1 MLREVINHMTASGL
15 LLLLFHPSSFITH
28 PLADM
33 FLLQANTTALFSV
46 ADLQLIAPELILTVC
61 ACIALVM
68 EVVLPYRKSK
78 LIAYFSLIG
87 VGFAGISLGV
97 QYWYLR
103 DVLPLDGFYGMVRID
118 GFALIFKSIFLVAA
132 AQAIAVSTRYLDI
145 EGEQHGEYY
154 ALVLFATVG
163 MMFLACGYDLISLY
177 ISLELMA
184 LTFYVLVAF
193 TKREKRSNEAAMKY
207 FLLGAFSSGVLLYGM
222 SLLYG
227 IAGSTNLAEI
237 GRSVAAIAG
246 TVGDSGETVT
256 ASLRPML
263 LLGMIALAAG
273 LFFKIAAV
281 PFHMWA
287 PDAYEGA
294 PTSVTA
300 FLSTGSKAA
309 SFALYARIFIEALNT
324 MRADWAPLLG
334 LVAAITIMVGNWA
347 AVTQENSKRLL
358 AYSSISNAGYLLLG
372 LVAGNSYGY
381 IGLMIYLLVY
391 TLMNM
396 GAFGIIISLR
406 RRGIIGDNV
415 DDMTGLAHKAPGMAA
430 MMAIFMLSLGGLP
443 MTGGFIGKYF
453 LFGGLLQRGKA
464 DGKTWY
470 YWLAAWA
477 IINTV
482 VSFYYYIRFIKVM
495 YLGDRVADDQ
505 PLALSPALRAALV
518 ASLVGILFIGLYP
531 QPLIEIVQRLVA
543 PLAALGPLGLK

>member
-1 MLREVINHMTASGL
+1 M
-15 LLLLFHPSSFITH
+15 LLF
-28 PLADM
+28 
-33 FLLQANTTALFSV
+33 QANATGLFNPI
-46 ADLQLIAPELILTVC
+46 DLQLIAPELILTVC
-61 ACIALVM
+61 GCLALVM

-78 LIAYFSLIG
+78 VIAYFSL
-87 VGFAGISLGV
+87 AGIGLASVSLVV
-97 QYWYLR
+97 QYWSR
-103 DVLPLDGFYGMVRID
+103 AAFPIDGFYGMIRID
-118 GFALIFKSIFLVAA
+118 GFALVFQSIFLIGAA
-132 AQAIAVSTRYLDI
+132 LAIAISTRYLDI

-163 MMFLACGYDLISLY
+163 MMFLACGFDLITLY

-227 IAGSTNLAEI
+227 VAGSTNLGEI
-237 GRSVAAIAG
+237 GRAVADIVSNPAQAG
-246 TVGDSGETVT
+246 EPT
-256 ASLRPML
+256 LRPML

-300 FLSTGSKAA
+300 FLSTASKAA
-309 SFALYARIFIEALNT
+309 SFALYARIFIEALNSI
-324 MRADWAPLLG
+324 RADWAPLLG

-372 LVAGNSYGY
+372 LVAGNTYGY
-381 IGLMIYLLVY
+381 VGLVIYLLVY
-391 TLMNM
+391 TFMNM

-415 DDMTGLAHKAPGMAA
+415 DDLTGLAHKAPGMAA
-430 MMAIFMLSLGGLP
+430 MMAVFMLSLGGLP

-453 LFGGLLQRGKA
+453 LFGGLLQRGQA

-470 YWLAAWA
+470 YWLAGWA

-482 VSFYYYIRFIKVM
+482 VSFYYYVRFIKVM
-495 YLGDRVADDQ
+495 YLGDTIADDK
-505 PLALSPALRAALV
+505 PLSLSPALQTALV
-518 ASLVGILFIGLYP
+518 VSLVGIIFIGVYP
-531 QPLIEIVQRLVA
+531 QPLIEIVQRLMA
-543 PLAALGPLGLK
+543 R

>member
-1 MLREVINHMTASGL
+1 M
-15 LLLLFHPSSFITH
+15 LLFQ
-28 PLADM
+28 AD
-33 FLLQANTTALFSV
+33 TTALFRA
-46 ADLQLIAPELILTVC
+46 ADLQLIAPELILTLC
-61 ACIALVM
+61 ACVALVM

-78 LIAYFSLIG
+78 LTAYFSLL
-87 VGFAGISLGV
+87 GIALAASSLGV
-97 QYWYLR
+97 QWWYSS
-103 DVLPLDGFYGMVRID
+103 LPLSGFYGMVRID
-118 GFALIFKSIFLVAA
+118 GFALIFKAIFLLAA
-132 AQAIAVSTRYLDI
+132 ALAIAISTRYLDI

-163 MMFLACGYDLISLY
+163 MMFLGCGYDLILLY
-177 ISLELMA
+177 VSLELMA
-184 LTFYVLVAF
+184 LTFYILVAF

-222 SLLYG
+222 SLLFG
-227 IAGSTNLAEI
+227 VAGSTNLGEI
-237 GRSVAAIAG
+237 GQALGQVFSSVPADPESYQ
-246 TVGDSGETVT
+246 TK
-256 ASLRPML
+256 LRPVL
-263 LLGMIALAAG
+263 VLAMIALAAG

-309 SFALYARIFIEALNT
+309 SFALFARILFEALPS

-381 IGLMIYLLVY
+381 TGLMIYLLVY

-406 RRGIIGDNV
+406 RRGIIGDHV
-415 DDMTGLAHKAPGMAA
+415 DDLTGLAQKAPGMAA
-430 MMAIFMLSLGGLP
+430 MMGIFMLSLGGLP

-453 LFGGLLQRGKA
+453 LFGGLLERGKA

-470 YWLAAWA
+470 YWLAGWA

-482 VSFYYYIRFIKVM
+482 VSFYYYVRFIRVM
-495 YLGDRVADDQ
+495 YLGDRIADDQ
-505 PLALSPALRAALV
+505 PLSLSPALQTALV
-518 ASLVGILFIGLYP
+518 ASLVGIIFIGVYP
-531 QPLIEIVQRLVA
+531 QPLIKLVQKLVA
-543 PLAALGPLGLK
+543 P

>member
-1 MLREVINHMTASGL
+1 
-15 LLLLFHPSSFITH
+15 
-28 PLADM
+28 M
-33 FLLQANTTALFSV
+33 FFLQANTTALFNLS
-46 ADLQLIAPELILTVC
+46 DLQLIAPELILTIC
-61 ACIALVM
+61 ACVALVM

-78 LIAYFSLIG
+78 LVAHFSLAG
-87 VGFAGISLGV
+87 VGLAALSLGL
-97 QYWYLR
+97 QWWSIR
-103 DVLPLDGFYGMVRID
+103 DALPLDGFYGMVRID
-118 GFALIFKSIFLVAA
+118 GFALLFKAIFLVGAGL
-132 AQAIAVSTRYLDI
+132 AIAISSRYLDI

-163 MMFLACGYDLISLY
+163 MMFLACGYDLITLY

-207 FLLGAFSSGVLLYGM
+207 FLLGAFSSGILLYGM

-227 IAGSTNLAEI
+227 IAGSTNLGEI
-237 GRSVAAIAG
+237 GRSIATLAVAAPAG
-246 TVGDSGETVT
+246 EAT
-256 ASLRPML
+256 LRPLL

-309 SFALYARIFIEALNT
+309 SFALYARIFIEALNG

-347 AVTQENSKRLL
+347 AVTQDNSKRLL

-381 IGLMIYLLVY
+381 TGLMIYLLVY

-396 GAFGIIISLR
+396 GAFGIVISLR

-415 DDMTGLAHKAPGMAA
+415 DDMAGLAQKAPGMAA
-430 MMAIFMLSLGGLP
+430 MMTIFMLSLGGLP
-443 MTGGFIGKYF
+443 ITGGFIGKYF
-453 LFGGLLQRGKA
+453 LFGGLLQRGA
-464 DGKTWY
+464 AEGKSWY
-470 YWLAAWA
+470 YWLAGWA

-495 YLGDRVADDQ
+495 YLGDRIADDK
-505 PLALSPALRAALV
+505 PLSLSPALQTALAVSV
-518 ASLVGILFIGLYP
+518 AGIIFIGVYP
-531 QPLIEIVQRLVA
+531 QPLINLTQKLIA
-543 PLAALGPLGLK
+543 PLAALGMTALK

>member
-1 MLREVINHMTASGL
+1 
-15 LLLLFHPSSFITH
+15 
-28 PLADM
+28 M
-33 FLLQANTTALFSV
+33 FLFFQANSTSLISV
-46 ADLQLIAPELILTVC
+46 SDLQLIGPELILTVC
-61 ACIALVM
+61 ACLALVM

-78 LIAYFSLIG
+78 FIAYFSLIG
-87 VGFAGISLGV
+87 IALAFVSLLLQWGDSSV
-97 QYWYLR
+97 
-103 DVLPLDGFYGMVRID
+103 DGFYGMVRMD
-118 GFALIFKSIFLVAA
+118 GLALLFRAIFLISAA
-132 AQAIAVSTRYLDI
+132 LAIGISTRYLDI
-145 EGEQHGEYY
+145 ENEQHGEYY

-163 MMFLACGYDLISLY
+163 MMFLACGYDLITLY

-193 TKREKRSNEAAMKY
+193 TKREKKSNEAAMKY

-227 IAGSTNLAEI
+227 IAGSTNLGEI
-237 GRSVAAIAG
+237 GQKIAG
-246 TVGDSGETVT
+246 LIGVIGDP
-256 ASLRPML
+256 ASTSAALRPML
-263 LLGMIALAAG
+263 LLAMISLAAG

-287 PDAYEGA
+287 PDVYEGA

-309 SFALYARIFIEALNT
+309 SFILYFRIFAEALKT
-324 MRADWAPLLG
+324 MHADWAPLLG
-334 LVAAITIMVGNWA
+334 LVAAVTIMVGNWA

-372 LVAGNSYGY
+372 LVAQNEYGY
-381 IGLMIYLLVY
+381 LGLVIYLLVY

-396 GAFGIIISLR
+396 GAFGVIISLR

-415 DDMTGLAHKAPGMAA
+415 EDLTGLAQKSPGLAA
-430 MMAIFMLSLGGLP
+430 MMTVFMLSLGGLP

-453 LFGGLLQRGKA
+453 LFGGLLQRGA
-464 DGKTWY
+464 QDGKNWY
-470 YWLAAWA
+470 YWLAFWA

-495 YLGDRVADDQ
+495 YLGDRVADDK
-505 PLALSPALRAALV
+505 PLAFSPALWTALYV
-518 ASLVGILFIGLYP
+518 SLAGIVFIGVYP
-531 QPLIEIVQRLVA
+531 QPVVDAAKKLIATIL
-543 PLAALGPLGLK
+543 PS

>member
-1 MLREVINHMTASGL
+1 ML
-15 LLLLFHPSSFITH
+15 
-28 PLADM
+28 
-33 FLLQANTTALFSV
+33 LLQANTTSLINV

-61 ACIALVM
+61 ACVALVM

-78 LIAYFSLIG
+78 VIAYFALIG
-87 VGFAGISLGV
+87 TALAAASLGV
-97 QYWYLR
+97 QWWFSRGL
-103 DVLPLDGFYGMVRID
+103 LPMEGFYGMVRID
-118 GFALIFKSIFLVAA
+118 GFALLFKAIFLIAA
-132 AQAIAVSTRYLDI
+132 GLAIAISTRYLDI
-145 EGEQHGEYY
+145 EGEQHGEFY

-163 MMFLACGYDLISLY
+163 MMFLGCGYDLIALY
-177 ISLELMA
+177 IALELMA

-193 TKREKRSNEAAMKY
+193 TKKEKRTNEAAMKY

-227 IAGSTNLAEI
+227 VAGSTNLGEI
-237 GRSVAAIAG
+237 GTAIGAM
-246 TVGDSGETVT
+246 S
-256 ASLRPML
+256 SNPQLRPLL

-273 LFFKIAAV
+273 LFFKVAAV

-309 SFALYARIFIEALNT
+309 SFALYARIFIEALPA
-324 MRADWAPLLG
+324 MRVDWAPLLG

-372 LVAGNSYGY
+372 LVAANTYGY
-381 IGLMIYLLVY
+381 IGLLIYLLVY

-396 GAFGIIISLR
+396 GAFGVIISLR

-415 DDMTGLAHKAPGMAA
+415 DDLTGLAHKAPGMAA

-453 LFGGLLQRGKA
+453 LFGGLLQRGQA

-470 YWLAAWA
+470 YWLALWA

-482 VSFYYYIRFIKVM
+482 VSFYYYVRFIRVM
-495 YLGDRVADDQ
+495 YLGDRIADDK
-505 PLALSPALRAALV
+505 PLALSPALQTALV
-518 ASLVGILFIGLYP
+518 VSLIGIVFIGVYP
-531 QPLIEIVQRLVA
+531 QPFVSLAQKLLA
-543 PLAALGPLGLK
+543 P

>member
-1 MLREVINHMTASGL
+1 ML
-15 LLLLFHPSSFITH
+15 
-28 PLADM
+28 
-33 FLLQANTTALFSV
+33 LLQANATGLFNL
-46 ADLQLIAPELILTVC
+46 ADLQLIIPELILTVC
-61 ACIALVM
+61 GCVALVM

-78 LIAYFSLIG
+78 VIAYFSLVGITLAG
-87 VGFAGISLGV
+87 VSLVV
-97 QYWYLR
+97 QYWSR
-103 DVLPLDGFYGMVRID
+103 AAFPIDGFYGMIRID
-118 GFALIFKSIFLVAA
+118 GFALIFQSIFLIGAA
-132 AQAIAVSTRYLDI
+132 LAIAISTRYLDI

-163 MMFLACGYDLISLY
+163 MMFLACGFDLITLY

-207 FLLGAFSSGVLLYGM
+207 LLLGAFSSGVLLYGM

-227 IAGSTNLAEI
+227 VAGSTNLGEI
-237 GRSVAAIAG
+237 GQSVAAIATG
-246 TVGDSGETVT
+246 TGEAGA

-287 PDAYEGA
+287 PDVYEGA

-300 FLSTGSKAA
+300 FLSTASKAA
-309 SFALYARIFIEALNT
+309 SFALYVRIFMEALNSI
-324 MRADWAPLLG
+324 RADWAPLLG

-358 AYSSISNAGYLLLG
+358 AYSSISNAGYILLG

-381 IGLMIYLLVY
+381 IGLLIYLLVY
-391 TLMNM
+391 TFMNM

-415 DDMTGLAHKAPGMAA
+415 DDLTGLAHKAPAMAA
-430 MMAIFMLSLGGLP
+430 MMAVFMLSLGGLP

-453 LFGGLLQRGKA
+453 LFGGLLQRGKE

-470 YWLAAWA
+470 YWLAGWA

-482 VSFYYYIRFIKVM
+482 VSFYYYVRFIKVM
-495 YLGDRVADDQ
+495 YLGDRVADDK
-505 PLALSPALRAALV
+505 PLSMSPALQTALV
-518 ASLVGILFIGLYP
+518 VSLAGILFIGVYP
-531 QPLIEIVQRLVA
+531 QPLIEIVQRL
-543 PLAALGPLGLK
+543 LAR